1 MTKPKKA
8 TFEQNARIIDER
20 LKGLTQALGD
30 VFAQGFDVL
39 KDKSQT
45 EMKSDHTFETKAGTI
60 IAHAGVHLHLG
71 DLHAATADQS
81 GFGSPN
87 KSSLS
92 QPAEISA
99 KPLTYD
105 LSDRANSW
113 MLVIALAGVNS
124 EDLNITQD
132 GTCLVITADG
142 ARQYAGRIEFGAPFS
157 LDGVT
162 LEMRDGLL
170 TLEIRKGIE
179 E

>member
-20 LKGLTQALGD
+20 LKGLTQALGNA
-30 VFAQGFDVL
+30 FAEGDGVL
-39 KDKSQT
+39 KDKNQT
-45 EMKSDHTFETKAGTI
+45 EMNSDHTFQIKSGTI
-60 IAHAGVHLHLG
+60 RAYAGVHLQLG
-71 DLHAATADQS
+71 DLQAAKADQPR
-81 GFGSPN
+81 FGSPN
-87 KSSLS
+87 IATPS
-92 QPAEISA
+92 QPAETSA

-113 MLVIALAGVNS
+113 MLVIALAGVNT

-132 GTCLVITADG
+132 GTCLVITAAG